1 MLLQDIYAVP
11 SVRPVEMI
19 TKSTPGAGRPWASWE
34 GALEISSGIGEA
46 DLIYWGGGGGACVGS
61 PGACPIQS
69 MALFHVVIG
78 NEMSWL
84 LPSFPLC
91 SLGI

>member
-46 DLIYWGGGGGACVGS
+46 DLIHLWEVLVLAHQEPVPVDIRICSVYSLVMS
-61 PGACPIQS
+61 
-69 MALFHVVIG
+69 FHV
-78 NEMSWL
+78 S
-84 LPSFPLC
+84 
-91 SLGI
+91 